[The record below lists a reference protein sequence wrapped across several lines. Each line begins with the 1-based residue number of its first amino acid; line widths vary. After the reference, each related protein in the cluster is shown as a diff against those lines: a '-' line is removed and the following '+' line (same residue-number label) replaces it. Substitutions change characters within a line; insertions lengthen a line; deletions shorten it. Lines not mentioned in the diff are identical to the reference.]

1 MKEHRVSWILACIAV
16 LTAAMPML
24 GQAPSAPI
32 IHEPGTPVPQA
43 PEERIRKRVLSVTVP
58 LTVTNAKG
66 ELVSNL
72 EAKDFQVTDNGV
84 PQKIMYLDLGP
95 TPLSMVFLV
104 ETSSRIGPVVTEVR
118 KRGMIF
124 AVAMV
129 GRSDAA
135 VVVCFNGSVDRL
147 AAFTE
152 SLKPTTTASSF
163 GPISGSAK
171 MIPVLRISVR
181 RGSMRELVSTK
192 KTIESGVGPKSRYI
206 IFCGTPLSVT

>member
-1 MKEHRVSWILACIAV
+1 MKEHRVSWILACIAA

-43 PEERIRKRVLSVTVP
+43 PEGRIRKRVLLVNVP

-104 ETSSRIGPVVTEVR
+104 ETSSRIEPLLTEMR
-118 KRGMIF
+118 KTGIIF
-124 AVAMV
+124 A
-129 GRSDAA
+129 DALMGPNDEA
-135 VVVCFNGSVDRL
+135 VVVGFNDSVDNL
-147 AAFTE
+147 ADFTADHDVILNTI
-152 SLKPTTTASSF
+152 SNLK
-163 GPISGSAK
+163 
-171 MIPVLRISVR
+171 
-181 RGSMRELVSTK
+181 
-192 KTIESGVGPKSRYI
+192 
-206 IFCGTPLSVT
+206 CGTERSKLFDAMATGVTMLSTRLQRQ